1 MAKRTASA
9 IKSVRQSAKRRITNR
24 QKKQKVKKLLKDLR
38 STKGKDEFLKSLPKF
53 QKIVDKAAQ
62 KGIIHKKTAARM
74 KSRLVKY
81 QQKSKV

>member
-9 IKSVRQSAKRRITNR
+9 RKSVRRSTKRRIANR

-38 STKGKDEFLKSLPKF
+38 NIKDKNEFLKLLPKF
-53 QKIVDKAAQ
+53 QALVDKAAQ

-74 KSRLVKY
+74 KSRLVKH
-81 QQKSKV
+81 QK